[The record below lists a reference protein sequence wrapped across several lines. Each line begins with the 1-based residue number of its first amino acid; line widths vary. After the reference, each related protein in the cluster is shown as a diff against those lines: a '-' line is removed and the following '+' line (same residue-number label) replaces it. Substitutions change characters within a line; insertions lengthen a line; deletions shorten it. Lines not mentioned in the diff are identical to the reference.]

1 MLRPLLVSVSLLG
14 SLYASAN
21 TIEVAADHY
30 SKRGSDAKNAKL
42 AADIYENLAASEVD
56 TVKKAEL
63 LISQSEAL
71 YFFGTRQK
79 TTSAQIK
86 VHTKGENA
94 GLAASKLLKD
104 DESNNTLRARA
115 LYFYGSNIGKRGLA
129 EGGTEPLKLFKKVLK
144 PKMGELINLDETVEE
159 YGVYRILGLAYVKVP
174 GLLGGD
180 KEKGLKMIRK
190 GFDATLVEGEDFTVS
205 SNSTTTRYM
214 LFALM
219 KNKKFKTQF
228 CNLADEFYAFAES
241 ERETQDA
248 HNPNLIPET
257 QDEIEQFLDPKE
269 DTDQEEIV
277 EYYDKKCS

>member
-1 MLRPLLVSVSLLG
+1 MLKPLIISISLLG
-14 SLYASAN
+14 SFYASAN
-21 TIEVAADHY
+21 TIEVATDLF
-30 SKRGSDAKNAKL
+30 SKRGEDAQNAKKAASIYEAL
-42 AADIYENLAASEVD
+42 AANEVN

-63 LISQSEAL
+63 LVSQSEAL
-71 YFFGTRQK
+71 YFLGTRQK
-79 TTSAQIK
+79 SSSDQIK

-94 GLAASKLLKD
+94 GLAASKMLKD
-104 DESNNTLRARA
+104 DESNKSLRARA

-144 PKMGELINLDETVEE
+144 PKMNELIDLDETVEE

-180 KEKGLKMIRK
+180 KEKGLKMIRR
-190 GFDATLVEGEDFTVS
+190 GFDATVVEGDDFTVA

-219 KNKKFKTQF
+219 KNKYKTEF
-228 CNLADEFYAFAES
+228 CALADEFYAFAES

-257 QDEIEQFLDPKE
+257 QDEVNQFLDPKE
-269 DTDQEEIV
+269 DTDQEEIIK
-277 EYYDKKCS
+277 YYDKKCS

>member
-1 MLRPLLVSVSLLG
+1 MLKPLIVSISLLG

-21 TIEVAADHY
+21 TVEVAVDLF
-30 SKRGSDAKNAKL
+30 SKRGEDANNAKKAASIYEAL
-42 AADIYENLAASEVD
+42 AAGEVN
-56 TVKKAEL
+56 TVTKAEL
-63 LISQSEAL
+63 LVSQSEAL
-71 YFFGTRQK
+71 YFLGTRQK
-79 TTSAQIK
+79 SDSDKIK
-86 VHTKGENA
+86 VHEKGELA
-94 GLAASKLLKD
+94 GLKASEILKD
-104 DESNNTLRARA
+104 DESNNSLRARA

-180 KEKGLKMIRK
+180 KEKGLDMIRK
-190 GFDATLVEGEDFTVS
+190 GFDATLVETDDYSVS

-214 LFALM
+214 LYALM

-241 ERETQDA
+241 ERKVQDA
-248 HNPNLIPET
+248 HNPKLIPET
-257 QDEIEQFLDPKE
+257 QDEVEQFLDPKE

>member
-1 MLRPLLVSVSLLG
+1 MLRPLIISISLLG
-14 SLYASAN
+14 SLCASAN
-21 TIEVAADHY
+21 TVEVATDHY
-30 SKRGSDAKNAKL
+30 SKRGLDANNAKL
-42 AADIYENLAASEVD
+42 AAEIYETLAASEVN

-63 LISQSEAL
+63 LVSQSEAL
-71 YFFGTRQK
+71 YFLGTKQK
-79 TTSAQIK
+79 SSSAQIK
-86 VHTKGENA
+86 VHTKGEEA
-94 GLAASKLLKD
+94 GLEASKILKD
-104 DESNNTLRARA
+104 DESNKTLRARA

-144 PKMGELINLDETVEE
+144 PKMAELISLDETVQE

-190 GFDATLVEGEDFTVS
+190 GFDATVVEGDDFTVS

-219 KNKKFKTQF
+219 KNKYKTEF
-228 CNLADEFYAFAES
+228 CALADEFYAFAES

-248 HNPNLIPET
+248 HNLDLIPET
-257 QDEIEQFLDPKE
+257 QDEVEQFLEPKK
-269 DTDQEEIV
+269 DTDQEDIIN
-277 EYYDKKCS
+277 YYDKKCS